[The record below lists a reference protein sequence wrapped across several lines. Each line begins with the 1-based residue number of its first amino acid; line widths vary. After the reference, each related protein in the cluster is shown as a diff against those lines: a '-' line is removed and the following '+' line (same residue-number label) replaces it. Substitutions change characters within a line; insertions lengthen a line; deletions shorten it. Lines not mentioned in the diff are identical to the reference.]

1 MHSMVFRES
10 RVIDHVASLSLRY
23 RVGMEG
29 VSGAAAEGAREQTVP
44 LQPLQQL
51 GNQLARS
58 TTIFTDK
65 ALFDTVYQA
74 MGGERRSATLDI
86 QLAARVGVRTWKQV
100 IIGRPGI
107 TDQAK
112 VLERRDVLF
121 TEMVQ
126 KESLATMQRD
136 AATGNARVK
145 IVAPPPDEQ
154 ASLDM
159 ARTAV
164 ARPEMVRMMAQPA
177 GTPILRERT
186 AVPRAAM
193 MARPVTALRPAGTMA
208 VDPAVSVVRSEP
220 SR

>member
-1 MHSMVFRES
+1 M
-10 RVIDHVASLSLRY
+10 
-23 RVGMEG
+23 
-29 VSGAAAEGAREQTVP
+29 P

-65 ALFDTVYQA
+65 ALFDAVYQA
-74 MGGERRSATLDI
+74 MGGERRSGTLDI
-86 QLAARVGVRTWKQV
+86 QLAAPVGMRTWKQV

-121 TEMVQ
+121 TDMVQ
-126 KESLATMQRD
+126 KESLATMKRD

-145 IVAPPPDEQ
+145 IVAPPLREQ

-159 ARTAV
+159 ARAAV
-164 ARPEMVRMMAQPA
+164 ARPEVVRMMAQPA
-177 GTPILRERT
+177 RQADRARAHRRAPCCHDGKAGDGAAACRVDDCRSGGRRGAQGTRRVAAAHQQRHAGADQRAC
-186 AVPRAAM
+186 AVGSGCR
-193 MARPVTALRPAGTMA
+193 
-208 VDPAVSVVRSEP
+208 
-220 SR
+220 